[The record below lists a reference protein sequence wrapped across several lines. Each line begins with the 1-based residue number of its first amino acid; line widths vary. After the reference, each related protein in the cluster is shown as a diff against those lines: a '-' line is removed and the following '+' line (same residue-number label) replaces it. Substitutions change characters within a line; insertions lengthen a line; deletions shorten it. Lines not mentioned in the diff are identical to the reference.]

1 MLPMRK
7 SEIYKKG
14 MKDVLEPFGKE
25 MDDIKDRVGETSDLL
40 DDFIDCIEWNVND
53 PEELVNNLKAKKNKR
68 AKLRRFKISIIYDG
82 KENEE
87 FSGTLKTD
95 LDNLKNTCKILDFKS
110 FSKDSGGLVDYRI
123 FLGTIPPSG
132 GNNNSQVLFKAYGM
146 TIIQLDGSYWVDYN
160 AKYKFEESEKERFIS
175 YYESTITNCLKKS
188 KNAEKALKMRKKRKS
203 KTDDPLEPKVSNS
216 ALDAIERAAN
226 QFFEFWDDKPAPLV
240 LVLGIPS
247 MLSSLLVVGLSML
260 ALIPVCISE
269 IAFRATVE
277 GLREASF
284 DNTFVAKAQRQ
295 ILEVKLIDLIRQEQ
309 LRDML

>member
-95 LDNLKNTCKILDFKS
+95 LDNLKNACKILDYKR
-110 FSKDSGGLVDYRI
+110 FSKDSGGLVDYKI
-123 FLGTIPPSG
+123 FLGISPDI
-132 GNNNSQVLFKAYGM
+132 GNKESQVLYKAYGM
-146 TIIQLDGSYWVDYN
+146 NILQMEDSYWVDYN

-175 YYESTITNCLKKS
+175 YYESTINKCLKKS
-188 KNAEKALKMRKKRKS
+188 KDAEKALKLRKKRKL
-203 KTDDPLEPKVSNS
+203 KNADPLEPMVTNS
-216 ALDAIERAAN
+216 ALNAIEKAYN
-226 QFFEFWDDKPAPLV
+226 QSLEFWDDKPYLLT
-240 LVLGIPS
+240 LVLGVPS
-247 MLSSLLVVGLSML
+247 VITSLLACVFSAL
-260 ALIPVCISE
+260 ALVPVCISE
-269 IAFRATVE
+269 MVLRATVE
-277 GLREASF
+277 GLKEAGF